1 MVTPTSVEPSLTINV
16 DTIPPACTFSA
27 PVDNNGTLKTI
38 LLKEDDKDGNIEND
52 LQVDFV
58 VLLDETANG
67 QTVNLK
73 DNGSIINFVT
83 VSEGAATFADQ
94 TPAQGSHSYTAEC
107 IDNVGNT
114 ATSDPYSFLVDTQ
127 VPELSLLWLNGTS
140 PTSLSEGQ
148 TFNYATD
155 DADGTLA
162 GFNWYLGQLYQCRR
176 SLSYPNQYDRN
187 L

>member
-1 MVTPTSVEPSLTINV
+1 M
-16 DTIPPACTFSA
+16 
-27 PVDNNGTLKTI
+27 
-38 LLKEDDKDGNIEND
+38 
-52 LQVDFV
+52 DFV

-127 VPELSLLWLNGTS
+127 VPELSLLAKWNEPHELK
-140 PTSLSEGQ
+140 
-148 TFNYATD
+148 
-155 DADGTLA
+155 
-162 GFNWYLGQLYQCRR
+162 
-176 SLSYPNQYDRN
+176 
-187 L
+187 

>member
-127 VPELSLLWLNGTS
+127 VPSFLCCG
-140 PTSLSEGQ
+140 
-148 TFNYATD
+148 
-155 DADGTLA
+155 
-162 GFNWYLGQLYQCRR
+162 
-176 SLSYPNQYDRN
+176 
-187 L
+187 